1 MNKNLK
7 RIAVDAISLIIL
19 IGIAIFLKLKS
30 TNRAIYSVS
39 NKYVTLFIIGGF
51 LISLYIT
58 SVQIFGFEIQDSF
71 IQKISTLAISGSGII
86 FMVIIT
92 LLIFSKNQ
100 NERMKIEADMNAE
113 LMNAQKEYFTMLLQ
127 KEEETKRFR
136 HDIKE
141 HLYCMNLLLKNKDY
155 TQLENYFSK
164 MDIVIPVMNNHYG
177 IL

>member
-1 MNKNLK
+1 
-7 RIAVDAISLIIL
+7 
-19 IGIAIFLKLKS
+19 
-30 TNRAIYSVS
+30 
-39 NKYVTLFIIGGF
+39 
-51 LISLYIT
+51 
-58 SVQIFGFEIQDSF
+58 
-71 IQKISTLAISGSGII
+71 
-86 FMVIIT
+86 MVIIT